1 MNCQWATSHLCKQ
14 HTPFG
19 LYLVVFPFAY
29 LILRC
34 FHLMALL
41 SIMPYLKGRCW
52 MARFTV
58 FSSLRFLFSCC
69 IQTDPALVT
78 AVLTPPLCHLPWG
91 AVLMVNFFVPKIE
104 LNSFYLMSF
113 HDHYFR
119 FKCAMGAYLLFFWS
133 SFPLTSLNAHYNGS
147 CRKWSRKKKL
157 GNQRERE
164 RRETRNETMKTS
176 RDNTTHNIF

>member
-91 AVLMVNFFVPKIE
+91 AVLMVKFLLAENRIE
-104 LNSFYLMSF
+104 FILFDVFSRPLFSFQV
-113 HDHYFR
+113 
-119 FKCAMGAYLLFFWS
+119 CNGCIS
-133 SFPLTSLNAHYNGS
+133 SIFLVVFS
-147 CRKWSRKKKL
+147 
-157 GNQRERE
+157 
-164 RRETRNETMKTS
+164 
-176 RDNTTHNIF
+176 THFTQCTLQWEL